1 MQKFLERYFSFHGRL
16 ARARFYIRCTY
27 LSMIVLILFV
37 ASIPLFSSGYMILW
51 WAGLCVVAAAGATL
65 ILGTASLIVRRLHD
79 IGLSGYH
86 AIWVG
91 AAEFAWTFLAWAPD
105 RIVFFAL
112 PLFGICAWLIFW
124 PGKAGKNRFGVQVA

>member
-1 MQKFLERYFSFHGRL
+1 MQKIFERYFSFQGRL
-16 ARARFYIRCTY
+16 GRARFYIRGTY
-27 LSMIVLILFV
+27 LGLIALVLFV
-37 ASIPLFSSGYMILW
+37 MSTVFFSSDNAIAW

-91 AAEFAWTFLAWAPD
+91 AAQVAWTFFTFAPD
-105 RIVFFAL
+105 RIMLYAL
-112 PLFGICAWLIFW
+112 PLFAICAWLTFW
-124 PGKAGKNRFGVQVA
+124 PGKTGENRFGLQTA